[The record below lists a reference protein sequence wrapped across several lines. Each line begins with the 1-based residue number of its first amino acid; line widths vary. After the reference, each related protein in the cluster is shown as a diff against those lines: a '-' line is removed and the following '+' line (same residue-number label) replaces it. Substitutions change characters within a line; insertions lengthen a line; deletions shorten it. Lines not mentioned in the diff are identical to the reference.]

1 MAESHREE
9 IAKLEALYA
18 SSPGGRVFVH
28 LAEALRK
35 AGEYERAR
43 GILSEGLGRHSD
55 SASGYVVLGR
65 LLTDLQADAE
75 AEEAFR
81 RVLQLDGGNLI
92 ALRGLADLALRG
104 GRRQEAAGYY
114 TDLLARN
121 PSGDDVRHLLAEL
134 ELGDTVTPQDMDEA
148 AWAGTLSAAEDAP
161 PTDWEWD
168 WADGGASEHPDTAV
182 ASFSAAPGDTGDVE
196 PAEPE
201 FGLVDVD
208 SAASTDEA
216 DSFEAGLTGG
226 GDWVVDA
233 RDADLSELLGEEAA
247 GSAAGFDLSELSLTQ
262 SEMPDDDPP
271 QLPWAELPGISPDT
285 ELAADSL
292 DATRFEVV
300 HPAAA
305 GLPQDADVVEF
316 TEVDME
322 TGPAWPDEEIED
334 HAHGDLQDTGPPDP
348 RWVRDA
354 GDGLVTE
361 TMADLYRSQG
371 FHDRA
376 ADVYRALLRQR
387 PGDAS
392 LTAKLQAAEAA
403 QRIDR
408 ASSGPDSVQSEVD
421 ADGSESWLQGLGA
434 WTAVP
439 EDLPDET
446 PYAWTRGA
454 DEDAEPEQPAATA
467 APAIGA
473 YLRDLISWTP
483 GEGRVDAVDAPV
495 AEVDGDAVEAG
506 RWPEQEDRD
515 QHGIAGAPPEPVD
528 LELVYEH
535 PAEEISELGDPWT
548 PSEPEVTE
556 PVDASAA
563 AGEEGVSAAAG
574 EEGVSAAA
582 GEEGVSAAAG
592 EYEPWAYTPED
603 EPVEGNQDVSAEAT
617 SATTERGVSASDPW
631 RNASKPVGA
640 VEAAFNEWYLDDAP
654 AMDHVPGEPAADST
668 SSTPEPVAEESQPPQ
683 AGPRLGDEPSEDE
696 DEDEDLAM
704 FRAWLQ
710 SLKK

>member
-35 AGEYERAR
+35 AGDYERAR

-121 PSGDDVRHLLAEL
+121 PAGDDVRHLLAEL
-134 ELGDTVTPQDMDEA
+134 ELGDDATPQDVDEA
-148 AWAGTLSAAEDAP
+148 ARAGTSPAADEVSPA
-161 PTDWEWD
+161 DWERD
-168 WADGGASEHPDTAV
+168 WSDEAAPEQPDAAV
-182 ASFSAAPGDTGDVE
+182 APFSAAPGDTGEVE

-201 FGLVDVD
+201 FGYIEVD
-208 SAASTDEA
+208 SPAVADVA
-216 DSFEAGLTGG
+216 DSFEAELSG
-226 GDWVVDA
+226 GDDWVIDA

-247 GSAAGFDLSELSLTQ
+247 GTAADFDLSELSLT
-262 SEMPDDDPP
+262 SFDTPDDDPP
-271 QLPWAELPGISPDT
+271 QPPGEELPGVSPDS
-285 ELAADSL
+285 EMAADSL
-292 DATRFEVV
+292 DAPWFEVID
-300 HPAAA
+300 PAAA
-305 GLPQDADVVEF
+305 GLPQEPDAVESIDF
-316 TEVDME
+316 GME
-322 TGPAWPDEEIED
+322 SGFEWSDEEIED
-334 HAHGDLQDTGPPDP
+334 DARGDLDDTGPYDP
-348 RWVRDA
+348 RPDRDV

-361 TMADLYRSQG
+361 TMADVYRSQG

-392 LTAKLQAAEAA
+392 LTAKLHAAEAA

-408 ASSGPDSVQSEVD
+408 AASGPDSVPSEAD
-421 ADGSESWLQGLGA
+421 DDGSESWLQGLGA
-434 WTAVP
+434 WTPVP
-439 EDLPDET
+439 EDLADET

-454 DEDAEPEQPAATA
+454 DDDAEPEQAAATSG
-467 APAIGA
+467 PAIGV

-483 GEGRVDAVDAPV
+483 SEGRVDAVDAPI
-495 AEVDGDAVEAG
+495 AEVDGEGDAAETG
-506 RWPEQEDRD
+506 RWPEQEDWD
-515 QHGIAGAPPEPVD
+515 QHGVAEAPPEPVD
-528 LELVYEH
+528 LELEYKDLEDV
-535 PAEEISELGDPWT
+535 SELGDPWM
-548 PSEPEVTE
+548 PIEAEVTE
-556 PVDASAA
+556 QVDAGAEAGEA
-563 AGEEGVSAAAG
+563 AGAEAG
-574 EEGVSAAA
+574 EAASAEA
-582 GEEGVSAAAG
+582 GEAASAEAG

-603 EPVEGNQDVSAEAT
+603 QPVGGDQDVPVEASSDATEPDVSM
-617 SATTERGVSASDPW
+617 SDPW
-631 RNASKPVGA
+631 RDASKSVDA
-640 VEAAFNEWYLDDAP
+640 VEAAFNEWFLDDAP
-654 AMDHVPGEPAADST
+654 ATEGVPDEAAADTASPT
-668 SSTPEPVAEESQPPQ
+668 LDPVAMES
-683 AGPRLGDEPSEDE
+683 RLGEARLDDEPTEDE